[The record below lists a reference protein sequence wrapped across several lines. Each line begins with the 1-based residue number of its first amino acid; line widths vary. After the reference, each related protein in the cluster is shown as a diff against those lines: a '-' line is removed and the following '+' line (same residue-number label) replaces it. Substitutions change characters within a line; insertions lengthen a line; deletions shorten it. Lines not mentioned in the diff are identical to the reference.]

1 MLEGSHRVLLIHHG
15 DDINATVVWSQGY
28 VFIGV
33 SPPSLVLWCRFHTES
48 TPSIDT
54 GVLLASA
61 GASALSALPEAFPPL
76 SRVTVSF
83 KPRVSASRFRRQA
96 SLQAGKR

>member
-1 MLEGSHRVLLIHHG
+1 MSDGSYRVLLIYHH
-15 DDINATVVWSQGY
+15 DDFNATVKWSQGY

-54 GVLLASA
+54 GMLLASA
-61 GASALSALPEAFPPL
+61 
-76 SRVTVSF
+76 
-83 KPRVSASRFRRQA
+83 
-96 SLQAGKR
+96 